1 MIKYSKLILMLA
13 SAVAVQNVLGG
24 PKLAEREPKERP
36 ESVEAEAPL
45 ASASPLFR
53 SSGTE
58 WSE

>member
-45 ASASPLFR
+45 ASPILFR